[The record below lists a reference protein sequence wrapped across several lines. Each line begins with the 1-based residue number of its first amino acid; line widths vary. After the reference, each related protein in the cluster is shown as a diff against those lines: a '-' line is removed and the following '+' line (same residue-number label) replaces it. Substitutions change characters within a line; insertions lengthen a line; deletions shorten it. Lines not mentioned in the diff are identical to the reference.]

1 MKWLRNHLGMGLMLL
16 GTVLLLTVH
25 LLRLTFVNALLIV
38 PFVFILLGL
47 LLHVRAIKR
56 QSQY

>member
-1 MKWLRNHLGMGLMLL
+1 MKWLRDHLGMGLMLL
-16 GTVLLLTVH
+16 GTTLLLAVH

-38 PFVFILLGL
+38 PFVLILLGL

>member
-1 MKWLRNHLGMGLMLL
+1 MGLMLL
-16 GTVLLLTVH
+16 GTTLLLAVH

-38 PFVFILLGL
+38 PFVLILLGL